1 MPRRNLLILP
11 QSTVVF
17 DPILHDTLLKESED
31 ENGANKNNMKTKTK
45 KIASFLSFNAAMA
58 AICLFTVMSTTPAR
72 AADENRGQLDSKDYK
87 FAVEASRA
95 NTEEIT
101 LGQLAAQKASST
113 AVQQFAQRMI
123 QDHTKANQQLTQ
135 IISQKGATLPETT
148 TTSQERESDHLAKL
162 SGADFDKAYMAH
174 MVKGHKKDVK
184 EFQKAANDAQDP
196 DLKTFAANTLPT
208 LQEHL
213 QMAENT
219 EASVKGTNP

>member
-1 MPRRNLLILP
+1 
-11 QSTVVF
+11 
-17 DPILHDTLLKESED
+17 
-31 ENGANKNNMKTKTK
+31 MKTK
-45 KIASFLSFNAAMA
+45 ALSLLSLGAAVA
-58 AICLFTVMSTTPAR
+58 AFCVFTTTTAA

-87 FAVEASRA
+87 FATEAVRA

-113 AVQQFAQRMI
+113 AVQQFAQRMV

-135 IISQKGATLPETT
+135 IVSQKGATLPATT
-148 TTSQERESDHLAKL
+148 TTGEERESDRLAKL
-162 SGADFDKAYMAH
+162 SGADFDKAYMSR
-174 MVKGHKKDVK
+174 MVKDHKKDVK

-196 DLKTFAANTLPT
+196 DIKNFAATTLPT

-219 EASVKGTNP
+219 EASVKGANP